1 MKQTITAIAL
11 VLTLVFTATA
21 WSQESPMERGKMGM
35 GKMGMG
41 ESSQMKA
48 CMQMMG
54 MMEMEEMETGEME
67 MGESPQMKGCM
78 QMMGNME
85 TTNAALD
92 ELVGRMQAAEGAE
105 KVGAIE
111 EVLTAMVAQR
121 REMNKR
127 MRSMPQMMC
136 GGMMRMMMQ

>member
-1 MKQTITAIAL
+1 MKRTIAGIAL
-11 VLTLVFTATA
+11 VSMLVFTVTA
-21 WSQESPMERGKMGM
+21 WSQESPMEHGKMGM
-35 GKMGMG
+35 GKMKMG

-54 MMEMEEMETGEME
+54 EMET
-67 MGESPQMKGCM
+67 K
-78 QMMGNME
+78 
-85 TTNAALD
+85 NAALD

-105 KVGAIE
+105 KVATME

-136 GGMMRMMMQ
+136 GGMGRMMQ